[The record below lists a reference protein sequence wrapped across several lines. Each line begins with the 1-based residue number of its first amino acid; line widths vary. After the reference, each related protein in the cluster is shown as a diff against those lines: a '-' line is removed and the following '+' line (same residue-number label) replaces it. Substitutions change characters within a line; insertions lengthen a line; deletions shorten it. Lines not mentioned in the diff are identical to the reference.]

1 MTYLDSISLSH
12 TLPCLAEPG
21 KVIIVGIPGQLLG
34 EVIPYLATL
43 PSVVSYNPD
52 TKILTFRRASGFLTI
67 YPDKIYLTQVADASA
82 GLEALEALKDAINA
96 TWEHRSELSAVNT
109 RKQALRHLDV
119 YSMLP
124 QTNCKLCGEAACLAF
139 AVQLILQNRSLVECL
154 PMQQDIAFADRKA
167 ALEAMLS

>member
-21 KVIIVGIPGQLLG
+21 KVIVVGTPDRPLG
-34 EVIPYLATL
+34 DIIPYLATL
-43 PSVVSYNPD
+43 PSVIAYNPD
-52 TKILTFRRASGFLTI
+52 TKTLTFRRKSGFLTI
-67 YPDKIYLTQVADASA
+67 YPDKIYITQVADASA
-82 GLEALEALKDAINA
+82 GLVALEVLKDAINA
-96 TWEHRSELSAVNT
+96 TWEHRSELAAVKT
-109 RKQALRHLDV
+109 RKQAMRHLDV

-124 QTNCKLCGEAACLAF
+124 QTNCKQCGEAACLAF
-139 AVQLILQNRSLVECL
+139 AVQLILQNRMLDECL